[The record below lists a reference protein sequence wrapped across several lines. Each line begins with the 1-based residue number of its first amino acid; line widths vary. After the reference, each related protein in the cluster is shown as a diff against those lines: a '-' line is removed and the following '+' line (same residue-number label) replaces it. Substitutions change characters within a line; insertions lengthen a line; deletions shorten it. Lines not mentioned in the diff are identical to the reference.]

1 MYMHVKHWCHFNI
14 SARTYFWSRDKCL
27 WRRETWSSFSKL
39 SKSTQMPLP
48 SSQTTCSMSFYL
60 PLCRLPQDLSVI
72 WCSCFKLLQFSQTW
86 DNPTALFSLSL
97 SLSHS
102 VSFYFQRVSPELAR
116 QIMLHHVWIL
126 AGPSLLDEVGTR
138 GCLLRISVLKWNSI
152 STLSCSQTHFKVFL
166 PCWVQIGSLI
176 LFIPSSCQLPAVV
189 HQ

>member
-86 DNPTALFSLSL
+86 DNPTALSLPLSL
-97 SLSHS
+97 CLLSFLACQSRTCQTDHAS
-102 VSFYFQRVSPELAR
+102 SCMNFGRTVSPGWGRNSRMSFENFSAQVKFDQHTEL
-116 QIMLHHVWIL
+116 LTN
-126 AGPSLLDEVGTR
+126 SL
-138 GCLLRISVLKWNSI
+138 
-152 STLSCSQTHFKVFL
+152 
-166 PCWVQIGSLI
+166 
-176 LFIPSSCQLPAVV
+176 
-189 HQ
+189 